1 MTTISGISDFLTQAG
16 TEFKVFD
23 LGRRIE
29 ELSTETFLA
38 FEQGELAYP
47 WPLQQQAW
55 LGIMVWHEDR
65 SDDLIIWFV
74 KFPLDASGKL
84 TATIRDDF
92 VYRLINKQEDESP
105 EETNPYGFK
114 PKQEH
119 MASFHAK
126 ASAILKQDASKF
138 YSHAQDYFTGT
149 PGYDQW
155 AFVGFQGIADMAAR
169 LDEDDNQ
176 LHIINALPH
185 LPDQPLEALCQ
196 CLEHEYIS
204 TALGEAVGQRLQAE
218 LSSDHADANIISLLI
233 RALSGSQDMAL
244 CSGYLQQV
252 LNTEHA
258 RHPEVIASISG
269 RCWHYLNQAEIM
281 HDFLENLAQCPEG
294 QEFFNLVIL
303 DLVNIPGIQATLNAA
318 IRSPDRS
325 VELSKAIGELF
336 QQFTQ

>member
-1 MTTISGISDFLTQAG
+1 MTNISGISDFLTQAG

-29 ELSTETFLA
+29 ELSKETFLA
-38 FEQGELAYP
+38 FEQGEIAYP

-55 LGIMVWHEDR
+55 LGIMVWHEDP

-84 TATIRDDF
+84 TSTIRDDF
-92 VYRLINKQEDESP
+92 VYRLINKQENEST

-138 YSHAQDYFTGT
+138 YSHAQDYFAGT

-176 LHIINALPH
+176 LHIINSLAQ

-204 TALGEAVGQRLQAE
+204 TQLSHALGQRLQAE
-218 LSSDHADANIISLLI
+218 LSSDAADANIISLLI
-233 RALSGSQDMAL
+233 RALSGSADATL

-252 LNTEHA
+252 LHTEHA
-258 RHPEVIASISG
+258 KHAEVIASISG
-269 RCWHYLNQAEIM
+269 RCWNYLNQTQMM
-281 HDFLENLAQCPEG
+281 HEFLENLAECPEG

-325 VELSKAIGELF
+325 QQLSKAIGELF